1 MIKIT
6 NTNIPLYMNK
16 KLFLLAIVLLFVGQL
31 FAEQESK
38 LITLKADGTET
49 VYALADVQKIVFE
62 NNTMTVNMKSG
73 SDAKGITSVSFLL
86 SDGSGIEK
94 PQLFSSVF
102 VFPNPVKTNLTV
114 SGADKGIKINL
125 FDLNGKLLQSV
136 IAKDNST
143 EVNVLSLPSGIYL
156 LRVGEQTVKFI
167 KQ

>member
-1 MIKIT
+1 M
-6 NTNIPLYMNK
+6 YMNK
-16 KLFLLAIVLLFVGQL
+16 KLFFLAIVLLSVGQL

-114 SGADKGIKINL
+114 SGADKGMKINL

-143 EVNVLSLPSGIYL
+143 EVNVSSFPSGIYL